1 MTTLHMEVETARSTQ
16 NTMNNTHSQLMSML
30 QSMTSSVN
38 GLQPAWLGNSATEF
52 FGEYEQWKSSM
63 TSLLENLQVLTTR
76 LGNEIT
82 EWESMASKLA

>member
-16 NTMNNTHSQLMSML
+16 STMTNTQSQLMSLL

-52 FGEYEQWKSSM
+52 FGEYETFKS
-63 TSLLENLQVLTTR
+63 TLTTQLENLQVLSTR
-76 LGNEIT
+76 LANEIT

>member
-1 MTTLHMEVETARSTQ
+1 MTTLHMEVEQARSTQ
-16 NTMNNTHSQLMSML
+16 NTMTNTHAQLMSTL
-30 QSMTSSVN
+30 QSMNSAVN

-63 TSLLENLQVLTTR
+63 TTILENLQVLSQR
-76 LGNEIT
+76 LGNEIN